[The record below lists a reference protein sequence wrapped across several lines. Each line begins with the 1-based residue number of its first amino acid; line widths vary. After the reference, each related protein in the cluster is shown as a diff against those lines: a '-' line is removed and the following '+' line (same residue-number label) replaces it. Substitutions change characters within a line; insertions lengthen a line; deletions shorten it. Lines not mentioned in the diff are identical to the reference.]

1 MERRPVA
8 HLRVEK
14 GSALVPAETYT
25 YQLLPYERQLIEALG
40 ISEQEYRELA
50 AEIQRSLKQ
59 RGPEYDHIP
68 DIRNEPISLTT
79 ILVNLA
85 VGLVLT
91 GISMLLAPKPPT
103 PKEEDGPSSKKLAS
117 QTGRSRFNNSV
128 GFDAAPQLAQLASRI
143 PIPFGRWREYDPD
156 PPSDQSEVGETGVP
170 SGGLIVEPLLVWSR
184 MQSNGSFQSLKA
196 LMVVGQSVITQ
207 QPSVEGVMI
216 GGQPIANIYKSNYAV
231 FWSSDAGNNRI
242 YLDNL
247 IAGEAAPAGNWYV
260 PTLSS
265 ETADGFSAAYS
276 PANTTQCGCYE
287 SIYNGGH
294 YRTNW
299 RVVSIL
305 SRKGASDDP
314 GGRNTA
320 EIWKI
325 AGRDKTTDSSN
336 REMNGIGRC
345 YSNFCGLIA
354 HNGQEYSEPTVVQVS
369 RGDTFTYRI
378 VGTQIEP
385 GDVDVRDSSGVGV
398 SDINNSLN
406 SRRER
411 VDTLLT
417 VGQVYLCNRTLL
429 QVTNR
434 PADVFDPNTA
444 NTLSFELKVLAFI
457 GGNREVG
464 LAGTQA
470 ITEPIQSAAQE
481 YAEHPSYYRSVSW
494 YPLHRVDI
502 AQAKNTRPVEV
513 TELGIRSQV
522 WGQLNGLCNFNDI
535 PTPEQLE
542 DYNQD
547 EISLTTGTTSKYCSR
562 TSFFTLAV
570 KKVGSE
576 QGLDSEGK
584 DVNDDDYL
592 FDGFDTLNGIMFGVR
607 GNAPI
612 DVYNFIRIK
621 GTEKAQYE
629 FRLIPKDACTIHR
642 YDFYTTQQVY
652 LLDIAAGFQSYQ
664 ETTVYGEI
672 FLQFYGQ
679 SVAADNYFEL
689 PEMSTDP
696 NTSYTRL
703 VCSLARMD
711 MVGILNGD
719 DVGFRGGGY
728 TQAYFE
734 TILGQLR
741 DPSGGGNKKV
751 FGETST
757 GTFVITDKGVSFN
770 CTMSG
775 VVLDYRNDPNEAE
788 IFQNNGTHKAW
799 AVTGLVVNSV
809 SAGND
814 TSGTVEYDDTRAI
827 GQSWFA
833 YYKGI
838 GGDVS
843 YRYRAQTEC
852 VASGGGGSGDS
863 NQRVFER
870 HGQIKELSI
879 YDEKTT
885 SCDAGPEHSIT
896 YLNESLDN
904 LEAANYDALTMLG
917 IKLRSLNQVQ
927 SFQQPQLYLKDG
939 IDIERL
945 EDNDNIGPS
954 DNFASAAY
962 WLLTAQGA
970 SIGRE
975 ISTRLVD
982 KDSFVLAAKFMDK
995 TRLRFDGAIT
1005 EGVNVRTF
1013 LTGLAPLYLCNFVI
1027 KNGKFALLPAI
1038 PTDND
1043 GNINTGPVP
1052 IEMMF
1057 NDGNIIDGSFD
1068 FEYINQNDREDFR
1081 AVVEY
1086 RDMPVNGLAQNRT
1099 IAVKWKD
1106 EPGVPP
1112 AQEAIDASQFVTR
1125 RGHAFTAARYL
1136 LSIRRR
1142 VDHTVKFKTVP
1153 QGVSLAPGE
1162 YFRIDTEI
1170 APYDQTRNIVVSED
1184 LSLLAG
1190 TSVADG
1196 IYETHLWR
1204 LGSEGVV
1211 TEQVE
1216 VKDGRVVDETL
1227 RHALMNIPSI
1237 AKRHGVYQVA
1247 EISLDEDGLVE
1258 VTGSH
1263 FPVNDDLSSKIV
1275 DDILFENR
1283 YVKFEVIE

>member
-1 MERRPVA
+1 MERRPSA
-8 HLRVEK
+8 YLRDEK
-14 GSALVPAETYT
+14 GSALVPAHTYT
-25 YQLLPYERQLIEALG
+25 YQLLPYERHLIEALG

-50 AEIQRSLKQ
+50 TDIERSLKQ
-59 RGPEYDHIP
+59 RGFEYDHIP
-68 DIRNEPISLTT
+68 DIQNTGLEPFLIQ
-79 ILVNLA
+79 IA
-85 VGLVLT
+85 IGLVLT
-91 GISMLLAPKPPT
+91 GIGLLLAPKPQTPGERDQPT
-103 PKEEDGPSSKKLAS
+103 SKKLAD

-143 PIPFGRWREYDPD
+143 PIPFGRWRAYDPD
-156 PPSDQSEVGETGVP
+156 PPVDESEVGETGVP
-170 SGGLIVEPLLVWSR
+170 SGGLLVEPLLVWSR

-196 LMVVGQSVITQ
+196 LMVVGQSKISQ
-207 QPSVEGVMI
+207 EPSVEGVMI
-216 GGQPIANIYKSNYAV
+216 GGQPIANLYRSNYAV
-231 FWSSDAGNNRI
+231 FWSSENGNNRL

-247 IAGEAAPAGNWYV
+247 LAGDAAPAGNWDV

-265 ETADGFSAAYS
+265 ETAKGFSGAYS

-299 RVVSIL
+299 RVISIL
-305 SRKGASDDP
+305 RRPGSSDDP

-320 EIWKI
+320 EIRKI
-325 AGRDKTTDSSN
+325 AGRKEGEDDN
-336 REMNGIGRC
+336 NWEMNGIGRC

-378 VGTQIEP
+378 VGTQIEA
-385 GDVDVRDSSGVGV
+385 GDVDVSESSGVGV

-417 VGQVYLCNRTLL
+417 VGQVYMCNRTLM
-429 QVTNR
+429 QVTTR
-434 PADVFDPNTA
+434 PRDVFDPNLG
-444 NTLSFELKVLAFI
+444 NTLNFELKVLAFI

-464 LAGTQA
+464 LAGTIEVTQ
-470 ITEPIQSAAQE
+470 PIQNSAAE
-481 YAEHPSYYRSVSW
+481 YATTPTYFRSVSW

-535 PTPEQLE
+535 PTPGQLGA
-542 DYNQD
+542 YNED
-547 EISLTTGTTSKYCSR
+547 EISLSNGVTNKYCSR

-592 FDGFDTLNGIMFGVR
+592 FDGFDTLNGIMFGIN
-607 GNAPI
+607 GNSPI
-612 DVYNFIRIK
+612 DVYNFLRIK

-642 YDFYTTQQVY
+642 YDFYTTQQVF
-652 LLDIAAGFQSYQ
+652 LLDISADFQGYQ

-672 FLQFYGQ
+672 FVQFYGQ
-679 SVAADNYFEL
+679 AIAADNYFEL
-689 PEMSTDP
+689 PELYTDP
-696 NTSYTRL
+696 NTSFSRL
-703 VCSLARMD
+703 VCTLARMD
-711 MVGILNGD
+711 MVGILNEGN
-719 DVGFRGGGY
+719 VGYRGGGY

-734 TILGQLR
+734 TLLGQLR
-741 DPSGGGNKKV
+741 DPTGGNNKKV
-751 FGETST
+751 FGETSSGDFT
-757 GTFVITDKGVSFN
+757 ITDKGVSFN

-788 IFQNNGTHKAW
+788 IFQQNGTHKAW

-809 SAGND
+809 SAGSD

-833 YYKGI
+833 YYRNLSGN
-838 GGDVS
+838 VS

-852 VASGGGGSGDS
+852 VTVGNSGSGEDG

-879 YDEKTT
+879 YDEKTNST
-885 SCDAGPEHSIT
+885 ARGPEHSIT
-896 YLNESLDN
+896 YLNESVDN
-904 LEAANYDALTMLG
+904 LEEANYDSLTMLG
-917 IKLRSLNQVQ
+917 VKLRSLNQVQ

-945 EDNDNIGPS
+945 ESNNDIGPS

-962 WLLTAQGA
+962 WMLTNAEA
-970 SIGRE
+970 SLGRE
-975 ISTRLVD
+975 LSPRLID
-982 KDSFVLAAKFMDK
+982 KDSFIHAAKFMDK
-995 TRLRFDGAIT
+995 TRLRFDGAVT
-1005 EGVNVRTF
+1005 DQVNIRTF

-1027 KNGKFALLPAI
+1027 KNGKFALTPAV

-1043 GNINTGPVP
+1043 GNMITGPMP
-1052 IEMMF
+1052 IQMMF
-1057 NDGNIIDGSFD
+1057 TDSTIIDGTFN
-1068 FEYINQNDREDFR
+1068 FEYINQNEREDFR
-1081 AVVEY
+1081 AVIEY
-1086 RDMPVNGLAQNRT
+1086 RDMPVNGLSQNKT
-1099 IAVKWKD
+1099 IAVKWKT
-1106 EPGVPP
+1106 EPGTPP
-1112 AQEAIDASQFVTR
+1112 AEEAIDASQFVTR

-1136 LSIRRR
+1136 LSVRRR

-1153 QGVSLAPGE
+1153 QGVKLAPGD
-1162 YFRIDTEI
+1162 YFRINTEI
-1170 APYDQTRNIVVSED
+1170 APYDASRNIVVSED
-1184 LSLLAG
+1184 LSLLTG

-1196 IYETHLWR
+1196 TYETHLWR

-1216 VKDGRVVDETL
+1216 IKDGRVVDETL

-1283 YVKFEVIE
+1283 YEKFEVIE